1 MFEFKNILF
10 ASAISIAAFKSSWL
24 SEIYCI
30 QVYVEERD
38 NLLPTVKYPYPIH
51 LDTGG

>member
-38 NLLPTVKYPYPIH
+38 NLWPTVKYPYPIH
-51 LDTGG
+51 LGTGG